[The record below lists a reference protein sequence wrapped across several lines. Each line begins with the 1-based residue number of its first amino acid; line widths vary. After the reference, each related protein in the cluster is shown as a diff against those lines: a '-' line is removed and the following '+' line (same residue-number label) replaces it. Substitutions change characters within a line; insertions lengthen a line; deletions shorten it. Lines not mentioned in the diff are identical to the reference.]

1 MSLATNQRQMK
12 ITINTSTASFDPA
25 ATCTDEQLADS
36 VAAYGREIKLALTA
50 AFPGAEI
57 EHNVRPDDVTYGHE
71 ITGIDAE
78 SYDDAMREVQ
88 EILEGVYGAGNFWA

>member
-1 MSLATNQRQMK
+1 MK

-36 VAAYGREIKLALTA
+36 VAAYGREIESGLIA
-50 AFPGAEI
+50 AFPGPEI

-71 ITGIDAE
+71 ITGIDGD
-78 SYDDAMREVQ
+78 SYEDAMREVQ
-88 EILEGVYGAGNFWA
+88 EIIEGVYETGNFWA

>member
-1 MSLATNQRQMK
+1 MK

-36 VAAYGREIKLALTA
+36 VSAYGREVELALSA

-57 EHNVRPDDVTYGHE
+57 EHNVRPDDVTFGHE
-71 ITGIDAE
+71 ITGIDDN
-78 SYDDAMREVQ
+78 SYEDAMREVQ
-88 EILEGVYGAGNFWA
+88 EILESVYETGNFWA